1 MKIGIL
7 KESND
12 ARVAMIPAVAA
23 KLIKLEHELFLEAGA
38 GEGAFYA
45 DEQYQS
51 EGVKVVSRANLLQ
64 EMDMLVSFNPM
75 DEAELESL
83 KDQTIYLS
91 LFNPRGNPDLK
102 AHLEKSSLRP
112 FSMDAI
118 PRTTIAQAMD
128 VLSSMASLAGYKA
141 VLMAADHL
149 PGYFPMLMTA
159 AGTIPPAKVLILG
172 AGVAGLQAIATA
184 RRLGATVEAFDVRAA
199 VREEVQSLGAKFVE
213 VEGATEDQ
221 GAGGYAVAQ
230 SEDYQRRQK
239 QLIHERAARAD
250 VIITTANIP
259 GRQAPLLIE
268 QATIEAMRAGSVI
281 VDLAAATGGNCAL
294 TENDQVVNHQG
305 VRIIGDSNLPGK
317 MPRDASLL
325 FANNILNFVKYVFE
339 QGPDQIDYQ
348 NDIVKST
355 YLGKPVA
362 AVNPDA

>member
-23 KLIKLEHELFLEAGA
+23 KLIKLEHELFLETGA

-45 DEQYQS
+45 DEQYQA
-51 EGVKVVSRANLLQ
+51 EGVKIVSRANLLE

-75 DEAELESL
+75 DEAELGSL
-83 KDQTIYLS
+83 KDQMIYLS

-102 AHLEKSSLRP
+102 SQLAKSSIRP

-141 VLMAADHL
+141 VLMAADYL

-184 RRLGATVEAFDVRAA
+184 RRLGATVEAFDVRSA
-199 VREEVQSLGAKFVE
+199 VKEEVQSLGAKFVE
-213 VEGATEDQ
+213 VEGATEDK
-221 GAGGYAVAQ
+221 GAGGYAVEQ

-239 QLIHERAARAD
+239 ELIHERAARAD

-294 TENDQVVNHQG
+294 TENDQVVTHQG

-317 MPRDASLL
+317 MPRDASML

-348 NDIVKST
+348 NEIVKGT
-355 YLGKPVA
+355 YLGKPVVEA
-362 AVNPDA
+362 NSDA